1 MSSSTATDAGGGA
14 ALGMLAGVLACYAF
28 VALGWVGLQA
38 QAAFIAVLGCAAWAL
53 SALRDARAA
62 WMLGVIGV
70 LLVLALGSPSDG
82 WDPRSIWLF
91 HARRIFLDGSLYTQL
106 DGYAPFSHNDYPAL
120 VPVWMATAAKVVG
133 HWNEIFPKA
142 AATLLL
148 LPALLL
154 IARSLRTWW
163 VAGLFAVALLKVG
176 GSYLVDGYMD
186 ALLAVYAVAA
196 LAAGMRAA
204 RAPVSGSGWFDLAAY
219 AAVSAIL
226 CLIKN
231 EGVVLAVIVAV
242 GVVAVTLLRE
252 RRMAWGIPAAFALS
266 LLPLLAWK
274 LAVSAAHLSN
284 DLAAS
289 DLSGQLLARLP
300 DLPQSMLIVQK
311 LLRGIFWV
319 PLALMLVLWSRTW
332 RTPVALA
339 GLGVAVAYACVLYAV
354 YLGTPHDLEWHL
366 ATSARR
372 TVLPVLLLLM
382 YALLVLVDQWNPAAS
397 RVAAGERNEQGS

>member
-1 MSSSTATDAGGGA
+1 MSSSIATDAGGRA
-14 ALGMLAGVLACYAF
+14 ALGMLAGVLACYA
-28 VALGWVGLQA
+28 VAAFGGVGLPA
-38 QAAFIAVLGCAAWAL
+38 QVAFMAVLGCAAWAL
-53 SALRDARAA
+53 LSLRDARMA
-62 WMLGVIGV
+62 WMLGVVGG
-70 LLVLALGSPSDG
+70 LLVLALGSPSDE

-91 HARRIFLDGSLYTQL
+91 HARRIFIDGSLYAQL

-120 VPVWMATAAKVVG
+120 VPVWMSTAAAVVG

-154 IARSLRTWW
+154 IACSLRNWW

-196 LAAGMRAA
+196 LATGMRAA
-204 RAPVSGSGWFDLAAY
+204 RGPARGSAWFDLAAY

-231 EGVVLAVIVAV
+231 EGMVLAVIVAA
-242 GVVAVTLLRE
+242 GVLAVTLVRD
-252 RRMAWGIPAAFALS
+252 RRMGWGVLAAFVVS

-274 LAVSAAHLSN
+274 LAVSGAHLGN
-284 DLAAS
+284 DLASS
-289 DLSGQLLARLP
+289 DLKGQLLARLP
-300 DLPQSMLIVQK
+300 DLPQSLLIVQK

-319 PLALMLVLWSRTW
+319 PLVLMLVLWSRTW
-332 RTPVALA
+332 RTPAALA
-339 GLGVAVAYACVLYAV
+339 ALVVAVGYAGVLYAV

-397 RVAAGERNEQGS
+397 RVAAGERNG